1 MRTILFYLY
10 LILIYKEVVSV
21 DTTICPK
28 GFSITA
34 ANVCDFVLGPCATT
48 DYVASIPTFA
58 TTCLTCFDD
67 ASLFTVTNFAG
78 VVIKRCVPNVC
89 TALSTGAHTGYCTF
103 CATGYIR
110 TVNASC
116 ILNGGTSSST
126 SSTNSSATSTPSST
140 QTATNG
146 TNGSDNASNVLLPIS
161 LVVCALIWLCFKLV
175 ELYKTKKS

>member
-1 MRTILFYLY
+1 MLFYLY
-10 LILIYKEVVSV
+10 LIFIYKEVVSA

-34 ANVCDFVLGPCATT
+34 ANVCNSLLGPCATT

-67 ASLFTVTNFAG
+67 ASLFTVTSFTG

-89 TALSTGAHTGYCTF
+89 TSLSTGAHTGYCTL
-103 CATGYIR
+103 CATGYIL
-110 TVNASC
+110 TANYSC
-116 ILNGGTSSST
+116 ILNGGTASST
-126 SSTNSSATSTPSST
+126 SSANSPATSGT

-146 TNGSDNASNVLLPIS
+146 SDNTSNVLLPIS